1 MSDATFQDCTERRLG
16 LIEQNQART
25 NTYFKIFGGV
35 LALVSLPVFMVAFD
49 MRSAVNLLMVQS
61 KSQTIALNKL
71 SEKMDSITI
80 NGSPR
85 TVDKIEVNA
94 DRIQQNS
101 SAIKDIDLRV
111 RAIERGSSKSITH

>member
-1 MSDATFQDCTERRLG
+1 MSDATFQDVTEKRLG

-25 NTYFKIFGGV
+25 NTYFKIFGCV